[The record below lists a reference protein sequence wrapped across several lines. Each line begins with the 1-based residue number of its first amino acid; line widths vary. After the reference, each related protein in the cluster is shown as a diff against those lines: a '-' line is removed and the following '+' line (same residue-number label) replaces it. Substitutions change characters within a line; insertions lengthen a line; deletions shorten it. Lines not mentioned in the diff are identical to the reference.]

1 MVTCTRKADGAD
13 CDRNYRNRTIVETC
27 PENRTDIGSNKA
39 VYNSKDSAR
48 CCLFALGE

>member
-1 MVTCTRKADGAD
+1 MVTCTRKADGGD
-13 CDRNYRNRTIVETC
+13 CDRNYRNRGIVEAC

-39 VYNSKDSAR
+39 VYNAKDSAR